1 MADFKTSILYL
12 GIAAGVGFGIGR
24 VSAPS
29 RKAPK
34 SEGFHQSARSK
45 NVSSARK
52 KKNKIMP
59 VSSQAPAI
67 PLPGDGR
74 VASVEAP
81 DSPQGGSKMLPPSGQ
96 KLPQS
101 GGIKSLDVIPPKPA
115 SMGPNISDAGDLNE
129 PELVQTMAEKSL
141 ESQSTDPSG
150 TPPKVRLYNAYRTR
164 TFWTLG
170 KIAADDQVFTIF
182 IEREEGKNPAFK
194 PRIDWQVGK
203 NRGTIWGDSTR
214 KTQMISLPP
223 EAWRIDRPSVE
234 IGLRVGAAI
243 EGRDFVG
250 ATENA
255 NLTIKSLSEVVG
267 VKGGV
272 IHISETAR
280 PVNAGPGWVTS
291 WNKVAAGPGA
301 TSIYVAPGTNISSIW
316 PMLSTAGDFKVEP
329 GVVPQGPMEIFV
341 SQDKV
346 LMGVVSGKISPQTRA
361 LIQKN
366 REIVLSYRGLPQD
379 YLGALQWDAAS
390 LADRVKT
397 KAIGDVV
404 VLFRAVPGQPFGAV
418 KRDLVTVP
426 NIALLR
432 KEGIALFTKPV
443 ENVSYLA
450 H

>member
-1 MADFKTSILYL
+1 MADFKTSLLYL

-24 VSAPS
+24 LSAPS

-34 SEGFHQSARSK
+34 SEGFQESARSK
-45 NVSSARK
+45 NVNSARK
-52 KKNKIMP
+52 KKTKITP

-67 PLPGDGR
+67 PPSGDSR
-74 VASVEAP
+74 VASAEATG
-81 DSPQGGSKMLPPSGQ
+81 SPQSVRDLSSPSGQ
-96 KLPQS
+96 DLPRS
-101 GGIKSLDVIPPKPA
+101 GGIKPLDNNPRKVP
-115 SMGPNISDAGDLNE
+115 SMGPNGSDSEDLSH
-129 PELVQTMAEKSL
+129 PELVQTESVKSQD
-141 ESQSTDPSG
+141 SPSTDTNG
-150 TPPKVRLYNAYRTR
+150 APPKVRLYNAYRTR

-170 KIAADDQVFTIF
+170 KIAADNQVFTIF

-203 NRGTIWGDSTR
+203 NRGTIWGDGSR

-234 IGLRVGAAI
+234 VGLRVGAAI
-243 EGRDFVG
+243 EGQDFVG

-255 NLTIKSLSEVVG
+255 NLTIKSLSEVLG

-272 IHISETAR
+272 IHISDTAR
-280 PVNAGPGWVTS
+280 PANAGPGWVTS
-291 WNKVAAGPGA
+291 WNKVAAGPGT
-301 TSIYVAPGTNISSIW
+301 TSIYVAPGTNMSSIW
-316 PMLSTAGDFKVEP
+316 SMLSTAGDFKVEP
-329 GVVPQGPMEIFV
+329 GAMPQGPMEIFV
-341 SQDKV
+341 SQDKI
-346 LMGVVSGKISPQTRA
+346 LMGIVSGKISPQYRGV
-361 LIQKN
+361 LQKN
-366 REIVLSYRGLPQD
+366 REIILSYRGLPQD

-390 LADRVKT
+390 LAERVKT
-397 KAIGDVV
+397 KAIGDIV

-418 KRDLVTVP
+418 KRDLITVP